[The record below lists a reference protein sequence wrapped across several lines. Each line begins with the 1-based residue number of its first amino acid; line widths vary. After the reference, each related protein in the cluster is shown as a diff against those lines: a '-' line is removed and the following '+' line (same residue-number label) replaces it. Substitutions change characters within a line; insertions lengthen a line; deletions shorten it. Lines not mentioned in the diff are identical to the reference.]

1 MMFEAAQLIKDFKHQ
16 HSTTTMLAGLVSILA
31 TMTERYGRY
40 TYLSRLALWACDV
53 FTQADLEDV
62 CRSWKQALN
71 NVFFGLGAKALASIA
86 NLTQDDMTLSD
97 REVYKKY
104 VETLLIRAKNNT
116 IILIEDINRYVS
128 LGELQD
134 LVRIRSNRGD
144 NVTTIVSI
152 TLPMGAARK
161 IENGEIPRSEIILR
175 SQEVFDIE
183 LDPLVTSL
191 YLFKRW
197 RGKDKI
203 VAERLF
209 P

>member
-1 MMFEAAQLIKDFKHQ
+1 
-16 HSTTTMLAGLVSILA
+16 MLAGLVSILA

-161 IENGEIPRSEIILR
+161 IENGEIPRSEII
-175 SQEVFDIE
+175 SGFQEVFDIE